1 MPRAPDI
8 PAGYR
13 RPARLLHWLI
23 AIIVIGLIPVGI
35 TMGNLDGGPLQDR
48 LYDLHRSF
56 GFTVLVLAALRL
68 AYRLSHTP
76 PPLPA
81 SVPAPLRVAAGV
93 VHATMYALLLA
104 TPIIGWLATNAYGAP
119 ISVFGLFELPVLVAK
134 NEATADVL
142 FAIHR
147 ALGLAFGAL
156 ILLHVGAAIG
166 HALVFRDGVLHRM
179 WPP

>member
-1 MPRAPDI
+1 MSPTPDI

-35 TMGNLDGGPLQDR
+35 TMGNLDGGPLQNR

-56 GFTVLVLAALRL
+56 GFTVLVLAVLRL
-68 AYRLSHTP
+68 AYRLTHRP
-76 PPLPA
+76 PPLPS
-81 SVPAPLRVAAGV
+81 SVPASLRLAAAI
-93 VHATMYALLLA
+93 VHATMYALLFA

-134 NEATADVL
+134 NEATAEFL
-142 FAIHR
+142 FGIHR
-147 ALGLAFGAL
+147 AFGLAFGAL
-156 ILLHVGAAIG
+156 ILLHIGAAIG
-166 HALVFRDGVLHRM
+166 HALVLRDGVLHRM